1 MAETLRRSI
10 GTCREQAGKTLVSAI
25 LMFAAIAVTGQVVF
39 AQDALVG
46 RASVIDGD
54 TVEIR
59 GQRIR
64 LHAIDAPE
72 SGQACRDPQGQMWPC
87 GRRAAFAL
95 AEQIGT
101 GNVSCRATDQDRY
114 GRPVAVCS
122 AGDRDLNAWMVEQGW
137 AMAYRQYGTD
147 YVEQEAVAEREKR
160 GIWAGEFVPP
170 WAYRRGERLP
180 GEGQSSARSA
190 VSDTAP
196 VARRPAP
203 SVSQPAPSPAAC
215 GTKTKCG
222 QMADCAEARF
232 FLEQCGVQRL
242 DGDGDGVPCE
252 RICR

>member
-1 MAETLRRSI
+1 MIRVTLACCLAMAM
-10 GTCREQAGKTLVSAI
+10 GQ
-25 LMFAAIAVTGQVVF
+25 IAF
-39 AQDALVG
+39 AQDTLVG

-59 GQRIR
+59 DQRIR
-64 LHAIDAPE
+64 LHAVDAPE
-72 SGQACRDPQGQMWPC
+72 SGQACRDPQAQMWPC

-95 AEQIGT
+95 ADQIGT

-114 GRPVAVCS
+114 GRIVAVCS
-122 AGDRDLNAWMVEQGW
+122 VGDLDLNAWMVEQGW

-147 YVEQEAVAEREKR
+147 YVDQEAIAEREKR

-180 GEGQSSARSA
+180 GEGKASSR
-190 VSDTAP
+190 TPTKAP
-196 VARRPAP
+196 VTRQSAPAA
-203 SVSQPAPSPAAC
+203 SQPAASPATC

-222 QMADCAEARF
+222 QMTDCAEARF
-232 FLEQCGVQRL
+232 FLEQCGVRRL
-242 DGDGDGVPCE
+242 DGDRDGVPCE